1 MIEGKWRCYWK
12 ISLTPKMVQM
22 LKVIKE
28 KRGILLFRRKE
39 DDIANS

>member
-1 MIEGKWRCYWK
+1 MIEGKWK

>member
-1 MIEGKWRCYWK
+1 MLPIEGKWRYFWK
-12 ISLTPKMVQM
+12 ISLTPKM
-22 LKVIKE
+22 LKGIKE